1 MLRELVIRDFAIV
14 DRLEL
19 SLGPGLTCLTGETG
33 AGKSILVDAIGF
45 ILGARPGPGC
55 AREGAETSV
64 EAQFDISGM
73 TALDERLEELGL
85 GGGGELVIRRA
96 VSPGGRGKVFVNGSL
111 ANVAALQEIGD
122 FLVDMHGQHEHQS
135 LLKVDRHLDMLDEYL
150 TLGPRRALCRDAYGR
165 LSAVRAKLAG
175 LAGRERERA
184 RREDLLRYQVSEID
198 SSAPVPGEDGE
209 LAGERARLMHAD
221 RLRQL
226 SHSALEGLKD
236 NDVSAL
242 SILKDAGDALS
253 EIASLVPGQSETRRL
268 VESAA
273 ISVGEACAT
282 IRDFAAGLESDP
294 ERLAEVD
301 DRLELI
307 KGLKKKYGD
316 TVDDILKYR
325 ENAAEEV
332 AGIERAGEEASE
344 LTAEAERAQA
354 GLMEAARELS
364 VQRKKG
370 ADGFAGKVQS
380 ELADMG
386 MPRAVFG
393 VTFTELD
400 EPGPRGFEK
409 AEFMFSANP
418 GKEPLPLAKVA
429 SGGELSRVMLALR
442 VILSREDSVPTLVF
456 DEVDSGVGGVTAG
469 AVGRKLRSAA
479 DGRQVLCIT
488 HLPQIAS
495 LAREHFT
502 VEKRMDGAGVKVL
515 VRRLDKRERVDEL
528 ARMLGG
534 EGSKTASAHAEEL
547 VRQGEG

>member
-1 MLRELVIRDFAIV
+1 
-14 DRLEL
+14 
-19 SLGPGLTCLTGETG
+19 
-33 AGKSILVDAIGF
+33 
-45 ILGARPGPGC
+45 
-55 AREGAETSV
+55 
-64 EAQFDISGM
+64 
-73 TALDERLEELGL
+73 
-85 GGGGELVIRRA
+85 
-96 VSPGGRGKVFVNGSL
+96 
-111 ANVAALQEIGD
+111 
-122 FLVDMHGQHEHQS
+122 
-135 LLKVDRHLDMLDEYL
+135 
-150 TLGPRRALCRDAYGR
+150 
-165 LSAVRAKLAG
+165 
-175 LAGRERERA
+175 
-184 RREDLLRYQVSEID
+184 
-198 SSAPVPGEDGE
+198 
-209 LAGERARLMHAD
+209 
-221 RLRQL
+221 
-226 SHSALEGLKD
+226 
-236 NDVSAL
+236 
-242 SILKDAGDALS
+242 
-253 EIASLVPGQSETRRL
+253 
-268 VESAA
+268 
-273 ISVGEACAT
+273 
-282 IRDFAAGLESDP
+282 
-294 ERLAEVD
+294 
-301 DRLELI
+301 
-307 KGLKKKYGD
+307 KKKYGD

-325 ENAAEEV
+325 ENAAGEV

-344 LTAEAERAQA
+344 LAAEAERAQA